1 MRKHVK
7 YTIESIKIGGFKLFL
22 ISLKYF
28 LLKKVP
34 KNNIRINNSIMGI
47 YSCRENTTD
56 FMYAFFSYENKIKS
70 KIIST
75 IDDFDTFIDIGACI
89 GDYSIWLAKNNLK
102 CFAFEPNNDNYNSLI
117 NNIELNN
124 LTESIETYNYG
135 LGKKTE
141 KVFFETNITNRG
153 YSGKYANFKEGLKEE
168 VEIKTFDEIFESMG
182 ISYNQSIIIKIDAEG
197 MEAEIIEG
205 AMKSFSKIRK
215 IFLIFESHTG
225 ADIILK
231 KLMEIASYQII
242 ELDTLNMGVLI
253 NNTTKEL
260 S

>member
-1 MRKHVK
+1 MRKYIK

-28 LLKKVP
+28 LLKKAP

-168 VEIKTFDEIFESMG
+168 VEIKTFDEIFENMG

-242 ELDTLNMGVLI
+242 ELDALNMGVLI

>member
-89 GDYSIWLAKNNLK
+89 GDYSIWLTKNNLK

-242 ELDTLNMGVLI
+242 ELDALNMGVLI

>member
-1 MRKHVK
+1 MRKYIK

-28 LLKKVP
+28 LLKKAP

-153 YSGKYANFKEGLKEE
+153 YSGKYANFKEGFKEE

-242 ELDTLNMGVLI
+242 ELDALNMGVLI